1 MEVDKEIVIKPEIVK
16 ESEVK
21 LEVEKEDE
29 YAYLNLPG
37 FSSEKFKI
45 EIRNL
50 PKYYGMNVIFKNY

>member
-1 MEVDKEIVIKPEIVK
+1 MEVDKEIKKDETILVK
-16 ESEVK
+16 EDETVK
-21 LEVEKEDE
+21 VEKEDE

-50 PKYYGMNVIFKNY
+50 PKYYGMNVSFKNN

>member
-1 MEVDKEIVIKPEIVK
+1 MEVDKEVVKETEIVQ
-16 ESEVK
+16 EVK
-21 LEVEKEDE
+21 EVEKEDE

-50 PKYYGMNVIFKNY
+50 PKYYGMNVS